1 MAAHPQK
8 MKAKNKKK
16 NTRPDKRLTTAL
28 KRRLDMWLLQHAQAF
43 IYSLGQY
50 IRYPISNL
58 LTTAVIG
65 ISLALPAS
73 FYLLLDNVRIVS
85 SSWDGSL
92 QFTLFL
98 NTNVDEAKAQTFA
111 DQLLAK
117 PDIGETVLIK
127 RADALA
133 EYQRLSGFAE
143 ALDTLDE
150 NPLPNVVLVKPNID
164 EMGDAE
170 IEKLIGE
177 LKAMPEV
184 DSAQYDSQWI
194 ERLLFL
200 LEIINRIIIIL
211 STLLAIAVLLIVGNT
226 IRLSIFN
233 RRAEIEITK
242 LFGGTDSFIQRPF
255 LYSGLWYG
263 VFGGLIA
270 WLLITISMQM
280 LRGPVKQ
287 LANLYASNFELIGLG
302 FINSLILLGIGVALG
317 LIGSW
322 ISVKRH
328 LRAIEPV

>member
-1 MAAHPQK
+1 
-8 MKAKNKKK
+8 MKPSNRKK
-16 NTRPDKRLTTAL
+16 NTRPDKSLKKEL
-28 KRRLDMWLLQHAQAF
+28 KRRFDMWLLQHAQAF
-43 IYSLGQY
+43 IFSLGQY

-85 SSWDGSL
+85 SGWDGSL
-92 QFTLFL
+92 QITLFL
-98 NTNVDEAKAQTFA
+98 QTDIDEAQAESFA
-111 DQLLAK
+111 DQLAK
-117 PDIGETVLIK
+117 HKTIGETILIK
-127 RADALA
+127 RTDALA

-143 ALDTLDE
+143 ALDALDE
-150 NPLPNVVLVKPNID
+150 NPLPNVVLVKPVIE
-164 EMGDAE
+164 EMSDTQTDA
-170 IEKLIGE
+170 LIKE
-177 LKAMPEV
+177 LEVMPEV

-194 ERLLFL
+194 KHLLFL

-263 VFGGLIA
+263 VFGGIIA
-270 WLLITISMQM
+270 WLLISVSMQM
-280 LRGPVKQ
+280 LHGPVKQ
-287 LANLYASNFELIGLG
+287 LANLHASDFELIGLG
-302 FINSLILLGIGVALG
+302 FINSLILLGIGIALG